1 MKAKSKLSGIRL
13 ASVVGL
19 GFLLSACDASEC
31 LINQCTQESANLSI
45 TETVNAKTAV
55 ELAFGAVG
63 PAGPGSTFPVAES
76 PRAAVE
82 HFLAAEAARESTYR
96 QAAIWDGCYVSE
108 IGRRDDCNQLSF
120 RSFGRIGL
128 GIEYRIN
135 DTKIWT
141 NGNAAVASVHITE
154 IEDDPEGLNT
164 GARTV
169 CLRSLEAE
177 RRGSIWKI
185 LTDRPVWC
193 KSFESWNGKEL

>member
-1 MKAKSKLSGIRL
+1 VKAGSKFSGSRL

-19 GFLLSACDASEC
+19 GFLLSACEASEC
-31 LINQCTQESANLSI
+31 LISQCTQEGINLSI
-45 TETVNAKTAV
+45 AETGAAKTAA
-55 ELAFGAVG
+55 ELAFGAAG
-63 PAGPGSTFPVAES
+63 PAGPGPTFPVAGS
-76 PRAAVE
+76 PLAAVE
-82 HFLAAEAARESTYR
+82 HFLAAEAARESSYR
-96 QAAIWDGCYVSE
+96 QAAIWDGCYASE

-141 NGNAAVASVHITE
+141 NGNTAVASVHITE
-154 IEDDPEGLNT
+154 MEDDPEGLNT

-193 KSFESWNGKEL
+193 NSFESWNGKEL